1 MSLLE
6 GRWDSAL
13 RERMGRFFADTV
25 RDRIASAVDMSRAPY
40 KYAIDALNL
49 LYLDPPTVAAGDA
62 DLAPLAGAT
71 LWPIRHQAHRIV
83 LGLGECLIRYDV
95 SESGG
100 VRRLTHR
107 LVLPHRCEVITDPR
121 DQYKILVIREM
132 MEVPQPDGRT
142 CLYRETHD
150 ARPEAPT
157 PYMVEEWVSDESGAA
172 QWMDVTA
179 EQTRGLEGGVPYR
192 DTAGAQIIPYAL
204 HHQAMGSHTWAWRVW
219 AELVAAQLHA
229 GCLQTWLLAGIRDNA
244 YPTRVAI
251 DLDVPAGTIIP
262 EGSIAGQGSSAY
274 ITIEPSTIL
283 RMRTANTAQGGGS
296 ITTLAATMDP
306 AAVSSVIASYVEQ
319 ALQDAGLGP
328 PDEAPSK
335 GVSGHAISIS
345 RDALRRSQRQQIPA
359 ARLGDQVMLALGA
372 RLANRYLGTALP
384 EDPAAYAISY
394 HGIPLSTAE
403 IQVAVDRVTKLLD
416 AGLMTRAMALREV
429 HPYLSEADAAALA
442 AEIAGEGIETEETPA
457 MEEVEVEEPGEVEEP
472 EDTMDTAESADTM
485 DTAESADAMNTA
497 ESTDAMASPDAA
509 AAVAAGASVAD
520 TALNGAQV
528 TALVDLLA
536 QVSAKA
542 IAPEAA
548 ILVLIAA
555 YPTIDEATARAMV
568 DAQSR
573 QPAPEPV

>member
-1 MSLLE
+1 
-6 GRWDSAL
+6 
-13 RERMGRFFADTV
+13 
-25 RDRIASAVDMSRAPY
+25 
-40 KYAIDALNL
+40 
-49 LYLDPPTVAAGDA
+49 
-62 DLAPLAGAT
+62 
-71 LWPIRHQAHRIV
+71 
-83 LGLGECLIRYDV
+83 
-95 SESGG
+95 
-100 VRRLTHR
+100 
-107 LVLPHRCEVITDPR
+107 
-121 DQYKILVIREM
+121 
-132 MEVPQPDGRT
+132 
-142 CLYRETHD
+142 
-150 ARPEAPT
+150 
-157 PYMVEEWVSDESGAA
+157 AA
-172 QWMDVTA
+172 QWVDVTA

-192 DTAGAQIIPYAL
+192 DSAGRQIIPYAL

-251 DLDVPAGTIIP
+251 DLDVPSGTIIP

-306 AAVSSVIASYVEQ
+306 AAVSGVIASYVEQ

-372 RLANRYLGTALP
+372 SLANRYLGTDLP
-384 EDPAAYAISY
+384 EDPAAYSVSY

-416 AGLMTRAMALREV
+416 AGLMTRSMALREV
-429 HPYLSEADAAALA
+429 HPYLSEADAVALA
-442 AEIAGEGIETEETPA
+442 AEIADE
-457 MEEVEVEEPGEVEEP
+457 MEPDEPTQEVEVDAMGAPVDEVTGEVEPVDEVTGEVP
-472 EDTMDTAESADTM
+472 AADAVDTAEGADTVPTM
-485 DTAESADAMNTA
+485 T
-497 ESTDAMASPDAA
+497 ASPQAA
-509 AAVAAGASVAD
+509 AAVAGGASVAD

-528 TALVDLLA
+528 TALIDLLS
-536 QVSAKA
+536 QVAAKA

-548 ILVLIAA
+548 ILILIAA

-568 DAQSR
+568 EAQRSAVV
-573 QPAPEPV
+573 PTPVA